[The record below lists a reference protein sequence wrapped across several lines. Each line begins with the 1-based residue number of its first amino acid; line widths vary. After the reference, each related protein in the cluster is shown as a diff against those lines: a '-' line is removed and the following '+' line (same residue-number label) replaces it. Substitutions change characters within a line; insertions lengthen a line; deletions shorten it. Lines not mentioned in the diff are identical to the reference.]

1 MKDQKKRR
9 KLRRLLALQDIE
21 GTTWVKTPTK

>member
-9 KLRRLLALQDIE
+9 KLRRKQILGSEFQME
-21 GTTWVKTPTK
+21 VKKLGF